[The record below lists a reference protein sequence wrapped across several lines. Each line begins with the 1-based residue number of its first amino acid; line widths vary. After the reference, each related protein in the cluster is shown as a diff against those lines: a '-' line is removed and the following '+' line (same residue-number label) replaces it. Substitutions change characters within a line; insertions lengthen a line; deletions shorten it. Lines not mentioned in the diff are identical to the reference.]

1 MFDTHIQ
8 VLANVL
14 YSDFIICYRIKH
26 SFYVNIAVNILCL
39 LKSYI
44 TSTSDSDSTSEVEKV
59 QKAKKSTFIQL
70 QKLKMSKNQRKVHF
84 LMNQINTS
92 SDTDSTSEDEKLE
105 KPKESTFSNE
115 SYITLSSD
123 SDSKLKKMKNSKNQ
137 RKGKV

>member
-1 MFDTHIQ
+1 
-8 VLANVL
+8 
-14 YSDFIICYRIKH
+14 
-26 SFYVNIAVNILCL
+26 
-39 LKSYI
+39 
-44 TSTSDSDSTSEVEKV
+44 
-59 QKAKKSTFIQL
+59 
-70 QKLKMSKNQRKVHF
+70 
-84 LMNQINTS
+84 MNQINTS